1 MIQILKETVAST
13 KLVNGKFLLIK
24 EMAGLSTDT
33 KPKDCATGSLFTEVN
48 TGDTYIF
55 DASGAGTWYLFPPE
69 EPNAET

>member
-1 MIQILKETVAST
+1 MIQTLKETIAST

-55 DASGAGTWYLFPPE
+55 DSSGSGTWYLFPPE
-69 EPNAET
+69 EPSVET